1 MKTTALF
8 QPFSGS
14 LRSRQRGVVLL
25 VALLFLIVLTL
36 LGVGASRMVT
46 SEERVSR
53 YLREYNSA
61 FQATEAALVDGGED
75 IENGRVG
82 SATGSRIGPN
92 TQFYADCQYGL
103 CLYDPTELIRPWT
116 EEAKWANATLY
127 GTRTL
132 RSPLPK
138 SAIVGSNIGT
148 TDAKDGE
155 ENSLTRYG
163 GGLQTSAVTG
173 VSQQP
178 AYLIESIKDNRPGG
192 DARFGSGTPPVFYR
206 ITARGFGADPNSRAM
221 VQQIQTGAVSGA
233 GL

>member
-1 MKTTALF
+1 MKTIALR
-8 QPFSGS
+8 QPFFNSS
-14 LRSRQRGVVLL
+14 PSHQRGVVLL

-46 SEERVSR
+46 SEERISR

-61 FQATEAALVDGGED
+61 FQASEAALRDGGED

-82 SATGSRIGPN
+82 GIGSRIGAN

-103 CLYDPTELIRPWT
+103 CLYDPTEIIRPWT
-116 EEAKWANATLY
+116 DETKWANATLY

-138 SAIVGSNIGT
+138 SAIVGSNTGT
-148 TDAKDGE
+148 ADAKDGE

-178 AYLIESIKDNRPGG
+178 AYLIEAIKDNRPGG
-192 DARFGSGTPPVFYR
+192 DARFGGGTPPVFYR

-221 VQQIQTGAVSGA
+221 VQQIQTGPISSSG
-233 GL
+233 L